1 VAWQRVCVCGV
12 AEGVCVWR
20 GRGCVAYLVAECIAT
35 STPGISSERWWKG
48 VAKVA
53 SHMTHGFLLPV
64 RSAHS
69 VTNAPTA
76 ARSVRRHVGL
86 AGDSVYT
93 TLVFGRSAFANSF
106 GSVASTSVHS
116 IPQCCRNWLMNSFVP
131 P

>member
-1 VAWQRVCVCGV
+1 MVRVCSVVRVCGV
-12 AEGVCVWR
+12 VRR
-20 GRGCVAYLVAECIAT
+20 GAAYLVAECIAT

-69 VTNAPTA
+69 VTRAPTA

-93 TLVFGRSAFANSF
+93 TCSE
-106 GSVASTSVHS
+106 SVS
-116 IPQCCRNWLMNSFVP
+116 
-131 P
+131 

>member
-1 VAWQRVCVCGV
+1 MRPWYTKGGVACVVKGVCGGG
-12 AEGVCVWR
+12 E
-20 GRGCVAYLVAECIAT
+20 GCVAYLVAECIAT
-35 STPGISSERWWKG
+35 STPGISRERWWKG

-69 VTNAPTA
+69 VTKAPTA

-93 TLVFGRSAFANSF
+93 TWVRSKLVSA
-106 GSVASTSVHS
+106 
-116 IPQCCRNWLMNSFVP
+116 
-131 P
+131 